1 MDLSWRELK
10 QILRRHEEI
19 FEANRSTLHQLSI
32 KVGNMEQSLT
42 QRIESLEIECQFL
55 RTLVLPR
62 PIQCL
67 SINQGSAPSRHGN
80 SKDGQGELRVASMDL
95 EEDSLQ
101 QSGVQGVPD
110 YDSTVNLCITKL
122 YFCLGS
128 LLRNF
133 AAR

>member
-1 MDLSWRELK
+1 
-10 QILRRHEEI
+10 
-19 FEANRSTLHQLSI
+19 
-32 KVGNMEQSLT
+32 MEQSLT
-42 QRIESLEIECQFL
+42 QHIESLEIECQFL

-101 QSGVQGVPD
+101 QD
-110 YDSTVNLCITKL
+110 LMKA
-122 YFCLGS
+122 
-128 LLRNF
+128 LLRWRERTKTVMIKLEEKGCQDTGHSNAGLEEEPYF
-133 AAR
+133 RVMLATFVMMESLK